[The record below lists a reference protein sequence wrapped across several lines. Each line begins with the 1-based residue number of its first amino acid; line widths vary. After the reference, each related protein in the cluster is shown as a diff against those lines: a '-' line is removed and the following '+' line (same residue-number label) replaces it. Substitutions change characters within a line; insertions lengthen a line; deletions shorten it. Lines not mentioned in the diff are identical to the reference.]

1 MNITARRFRTVAVV
15 TALALSASLA
25 ACSDESDTADTSGA
39 TETTEAQLPSPVIV
53 DVDAIDGTTVSVP
66 LSNVVVI
73 DTDTPTS
80 WTATVADPSVASF
93 TPGSDDGS
101 ASFNPGLK
109 PLAAGTTT
117 VTLTDGTTT
126 VTFTLEVTA

>member
-15 TALALSASLA
+15 TALALSTSLA
-25 ACSDESDTADTSGA
+25 ACSDESDTSDTSGA
-39 TETTEAQLPSPVIV
+39 TGTTEAQLPSPVIV
-53 DVDAIDGTTVSVP
+53 DADSIDGTTVSVP

-80 WTATVADPSVASF
+80 WTATVADPAVASF
-93 TPGSDDGS
+93 TPGSDDGT